1 MKLRPFVFLFLC
13 TLSLI
18 SQEKEYYSTFVNVN
32 KYIDGTLVTPYSDQK
47 VPLVIFIMDAGVINR
62 DGNDHMSKGDTFKKL
77 SYILAKKGIASF
89 RYDKRLFKLDRLG
102 IKEHE
107 ILFDHFVLDVR
118 SIINYFTKNDNYT
131 KIIIA
136 GHGQGSLIGMLAV
149 TEQVKGFISIAGN
162 AQSIDDVIIEQLSKQ
177 APGLDKSAALA
188 FRDLKENG
196 RAFTYDPALE
206 SIFRI
211 NLQPFMKSWI
221 QHTPSEL
228 IQELTIPI
236 MIIHG
241 DKDIQVELSEA
252 EKLKDKAPE
261 ATFLVIPKMNHILR
275 KIEGGRLE
283 NYKSYN
289 ESNREIMPALID
301 GITTFVNTPASD
313 QDIIKN

>member
-13 TLSLI
+13 TLSLVA
-18 SQEKEYYSTFVNVN
+18 QEKEYYSTFVKVN
-32 KYIDGTLVTPYSDQK
+32 KYIDGTLITPYSDLK

-89 RYDKRLFKLDRLG
+89 RYDKRLFKLNRLG

-107 ILFDHFVLDVR
+107 ILFDHFVIDVK
-118 SIINYFTKNDNYT
+118 SIINYFNKNDTYT
-131 KIIIA
+131 KVIIA
-136 GHGQGSLIGMLAV
+136 GHGQGSLVGMLAA
-149 TEQVKGFISIAGN
+149 TENVDGFISIAGN
-162 AQSIDDVIIEQLSKQ
+162 AQSIDDVILEQLSKQ

-206 SIFRI
+206 SIFRV
-211 NLQPFMKSWI
+211 NLQPFMKSWV
-221 QHTPSEL
+221 QHNPSEL
-228 IQELTIPI
+228 IQELTVPI
-236 MIIHG
+236 MIVHG

-261 ATFLVIPKMNHILR
+261 ATFLIIPKMNHILR

-289 ESNREIMPALID
+289 ESHREIMPAFID
-301 GITTFVNTPASD
+301 GITNFVNTPAPD
-313 QDIIKN
+313 QEIIKN